1 MKVQFSTKK
10 HKAYKDIEKCISFKW
25 KIDQWNVPEKNLMTD
40 PDENFK
46 TTILKMLN
54 ELKENTWKL
63 RKLCISKMEK
73 AVKRRNLK
81 QRNCRD
87 EKHNN

>member
-1 MKVQFSTKK
+1 
-10 HKAYKDIEKCISFKW
+10 
-25 KIDQWNVPEKNLMTD
+25 MTD

-46 TTILKMLN
+46 TTILKILN
-54 ELKENTWKL
+54 ELKENMWKL
-63 RKLCISKMEK
+63 RKLCMSKMEK

-81 QRNCRD
+81 TKQRNCRD